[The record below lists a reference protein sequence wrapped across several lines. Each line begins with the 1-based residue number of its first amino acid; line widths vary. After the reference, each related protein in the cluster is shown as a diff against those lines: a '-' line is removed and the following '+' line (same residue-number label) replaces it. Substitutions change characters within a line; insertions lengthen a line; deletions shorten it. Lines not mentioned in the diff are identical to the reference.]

1 MNTKKEK
8 KELIAI
14 FKKELIDRDINKTFK
29 KIITH
34 EDTFQIEL
42 YLGTNNLYF
51 LFTDKEIGEVLKTV
65 LDFHAQIVV
74 HGYFPEKKVF
84 IYQNV
89 GGHYFEYKFSNYI
102 LGQRNVAD
110 IIPTQEIYFGLIN

>member
-14 FKKELIDRDINKTFK
+14 FKKELIDRDINETFK

-74 HGYFPEKKVF
+74 HGYFPEKKS
-84 IYQNV
+84 IYLSKCWWPL
-89 GGHYFEYKFSNYI
+89 F
-102 LGQRNVAD
+102 
-110 IIPTQEIYFGLIN
+110 

>member
-14 FKKELIDRDINKTFK
+14 FKKELIDRDINKIFK

-34 EDTFQIEL
+34 EDAFQIDL

-51 LFTDKEIGEVLKTV
+51 LFTDKEIGEVVKTA

-102 LGQRNVAD
+102 PGQRNVAD
-110 IIPTQEIYFGLIN
+110 IIPTQEIYFGLVN